1 MADLGISKIAIEP
14 VDSRRVALRAIAFK
28 RMPENPPR
36 NSRRHAAD
44 QIERRPT
51 QRRV

>member
-14 VDSRRVALRAIAFK
+14 VDSRRVALRAFK